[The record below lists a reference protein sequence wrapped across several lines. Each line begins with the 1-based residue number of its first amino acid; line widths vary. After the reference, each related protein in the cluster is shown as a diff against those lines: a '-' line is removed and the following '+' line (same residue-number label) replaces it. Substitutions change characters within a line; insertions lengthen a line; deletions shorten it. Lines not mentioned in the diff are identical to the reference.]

1 MKNGIIRNIDDNKIS
16 GQITGV
22 TDEAGNPY
30 NGGQIDFRDSGFPS
44 KGINVND
51 SVSFNVQDPGPV
63 AIELVKKD

>member
-1 MKNGIIRNIDDNKIS
+1 MTIRFPDRLR
-16 GQITGV
+16 
-22 TDEAGNPY
+22 ELLY